1 MRDIGEGEIMK
12 SLEINREQKIEW
24 FRKDDKV
31 VLRVIAFDQ
40 VIAFLLS
47 AEQGK
52 VIAEGLLEI
61 SDEAWSDREGKEIT
75 Q

>member
-1 MRDIGEGEIMK
+1 MK